1 VTESEH
7 YAVVDRVV
15 SQPQGSHGDPWR
27 LSDFQDV
34 QLHIG
39 EAPKPPPPEDN
50 TLRDLIPAY
59 EEAREALAKAR
70 TLDEVRSIP

>member
-1 VTESEH
+1 
-7 YAVVDRVV
+7 VVAKA
-15 SQPQGSHGDPWR
+15 QGSHGDPWR

-39 EAPKPPPPEDN
+39 EAPKPPEDN
-50 TLRDLIPAY
+50 MLRDLIPAY
-59 EEAREALAKAR
+59 EEAREALAKAK